1 MNPDSDSEDK
11 DGEPNQGTI
20 GEWHTTRSGRT
31 SRMPSRYRTEIGA
44 AAINSTKLERNYY
57 SLLLDEHEY
66 EDGEDEDEEIACVG
80 AGLGGGFQSTK
91 ELHVMKYKQAMKTK
105 DKDMWT
111 EAIFEEHDR
120 MVKRQVWR
128 TEPKKDVAKGAKIL
142 TSTWAMKKK
151 ASGRYRARLN
161 ARGYEQVDG
170 QHYDSTNI
178 SSPVT
183 NDATIRIVMIL
194 TIIFGWT
201 AVLIDVQGA
210 FLCGN
215 FKDGEE
221 IYMEV
226 PEGFEKFY
234 PSNVLLLLLQTIHGL
249 RQAARAFWRELR

>member
-1 MNPDSDSEDK
+1 M
-11 DGEPNQGTI
+11 
-20 GEWHTTRSGRT
+20 
-31 SRMPSRYRTEIGA
+31 
-44 AAINSTKLERNYY
+44 NSTKLERNYS
-57 SLLLDEHEY
+57 SLLLDENEY
-66 EDGEDEDEEIACVG
+66 EDCEEEDEEFACVG

-111 EAIFEEHDR
+111 EAVFEEHDR

-128 TEPKKDVAKGAKIL
+128 AELKKDVPKGAKIL

-170 QHYDSTNI
+170 QHFDSTKK

-201 AVLIDVQGA
+201 AGLIDVQGA

-221 IYMEV
+221 IYIEV
-226 PEGFEKFY
+226 PEGFERF
-234 PSNVLLLLLQTIHGL
+234 
-249 RQAARAFWRELR
+249 